1 MRTVFNLTDSP
12 ETFIQLMEMSGK
24 GRLEVLSIARGQ
36 VSLSDIETVKIK
48 VARRLAKRKSLN

>member
-36 VSLSDIETVKIK
+36 VSLSDIEMVKIK